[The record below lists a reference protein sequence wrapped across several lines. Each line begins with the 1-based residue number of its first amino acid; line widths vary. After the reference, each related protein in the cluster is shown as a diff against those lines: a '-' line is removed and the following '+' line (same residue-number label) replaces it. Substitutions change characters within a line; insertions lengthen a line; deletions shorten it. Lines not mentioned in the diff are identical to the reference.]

1 MKHSLRYASAVLA
14 ATAIFLVGYVLGGS
28 GQVVPVQAQI
38 DQPTETEQLF
48 APFWEAWDIVHER
61 FVDIDSIDD
70 SALMEGALNG
80 MIAVLG
86 DENTIYASPEAF
98 ARQNEDM
105 QGEYQGIGATVRT
118 DEATGGVLIVSTI
131 AGSPARDLLRQGD
144 VIVRVDGEDV
154 TRLPLQQAIDLIRGP
169 AGTSVVLSVLRDD
182 DAAPL
187 DVPITRARIT
197 REFVS
202 STVFEGGIGYVAI
215 TQFAAPV
222 AGELTEALA
231 AMDAN
236 QLKGL
241 ILDMRSDPGGYLD
254 TALSV
259 ASQFLPKGT
268 LIVQRGRPG
277 SEEIRHQAIGNALAP
292 DVPIV
297 ILLNAGSA
305 SASELVAGALQARG
319 RAVVI
324 GEVSFGKG
332 SVQQISGL
340 SNGGGLRVTVSR
352 FYAPDGTTIDKV
364 GIDPDIYVPWTED
377 QARANPDYDPQ
388 LAEAIWFLQ
397 GKF

>member
-14 ATAIFLVGYVLGGS
+14 ATAIFLIGYVLGGS
-28 GQVVPVQAQI
+28 GYVAPAQAQTG
-38 DQPTETEQLF
+38 QPTETERLF
-48 APFWEAWDIVHER
+48 APFWEAWDIIHER
-61 FVDIDSIDD
+61 FVDIDTVDD
-70 SALMEGALNG
+70 NALMEGALNG

-86 DENTIYASPEAF
+86 DENTMYAGPEAF

-118 DEATGGVLIVSTI
+118 DEATGGVLIVSTM
-131 AGSPARDLLRQGD
+131 AGSPARELLRQGD

-154 TRLPLQQAIDLIRGP
+154 TRMSLQEAIGMIRGP
-169 AGTSVVLSVLRDD
+169 AGTSVMLSVLRGDVD
-182 DAAPL
+182 GPI

-202 STVFEGGIGYVAI
+202 SALFEGEIGYIAI

-222 AGELTEALA
+222 AGELTQALNQL
-231 AMDAN
+231 DAN
-236 QLKGL
+236 NLKGL
-241 ILDMRSDPGGYLD
+241 ILDMRGDPGGYLD
-254 TALSV
+254 TALAV

-268 LIVQRGRPG
+268 LIIQRSRPG
-277 SEEIRHQAIGNALAP
+277 SEEIQHQAAGNALAP
-292 DVPIV
+292 DVPLV
-297 ILLNAGSA
+297 VLLNAGSA

-319 RAVVI
+319 RATII

-352 FYAPDGTTIDKV
+352 FYAPDGTTIDKIGV
-364 GIDPDIYVPWTED
+364 IPDIYVSWTED